1 MFEEMA
7 KAFELGKID
16 LATYSPL
23 TLAYIGDCVYEL
35 IIRTKLVY
43 AGNAPV
49 DKLNHKASNLAKAA
63 TQSAIIEALQPEL
76 SDEEVAVY
84 KRGRNAHSYT
94 RAKNATAGDY
104 RRATGFEALI
114 GYLYLDRRF
123 ERIMELVKKG
133 FELLDGQ
140 PAERK

>member
-7 KAFELGKID
+7 EAFDLGKID

-35 IIRTKLVY
+35 IIRTRLVY

-49 DKLNHKASNLAKAA
+49 DKLNRKASNLAKAG
-63 TQSAIIEALQPEL
+63 TQSAMIEALIPEL
-76 SDEEVAVY
+76 TDEETAAY

-94 RAKNATAGDY
+94 GPRTQPPVITGGRQVLRRLSDIFIWINVLNA
-104 RRATGFEALI
+104 
-114 GYLYLDRRF
+114 
-123 ERIMELVKKG
+123 
-133 FELLDGQ
+133 
-140 PAERK
+140 